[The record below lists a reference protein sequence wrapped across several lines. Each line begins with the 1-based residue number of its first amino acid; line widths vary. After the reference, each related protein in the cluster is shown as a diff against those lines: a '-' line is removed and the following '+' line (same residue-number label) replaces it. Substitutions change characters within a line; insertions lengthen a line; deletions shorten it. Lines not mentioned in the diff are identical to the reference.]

1 MKYKTVRSSIG
12 TSPLSTRLDKHFL
25 ACSAAAACV
34 AVVAGPQKA
43 NANIVYSGLQNL
55 SIPGGGGQLYFTFT
69 LPVQIG
75 ATDWDF
81 APYTSAKGQPSYAT
95 RFVLDLG
102 TSTKME
108 NLPLGFTI
116 DASSN
121 LNPAT
126 GGVQDI
132 NIPNGQTGIL
142 GFQFNP
148 ASTDGFNPGANGTP
162 VDFGWVRISIDT
174 VNGGKIVDWAYNDT
188 PGAGIQA
195 GQTAVPEPS
204 SLALLAL
211 GAAGLAAMR
220 RRRKAI

>member
-1 MKYKTVRSSIG
+1 MTLQ
-12 TSPLSTRLDKHFL
+12 LSQRLNTHFV

-34 AVVAGPQKA
+34 AVVAAPQQA

-55 SIPGGGGQLYFTFT
+55 SIPGDGSQLYFTFT

-81 APYTSAKGQPSYAT
+81 APYTRAAGQPSYAA

-102 TSTKME
+102 TSTIME
-108 NLPLGFTI
+108 NLAPGTMI
-116 DASSN
+116 DGSSHLASS
-121 LNPAT
+121 T
-126 GGVQDI
+126 GGVWDF
-132 NIPNGQTGIL
+132 NIANGQTGIL

-148 ASTDGFNPGANGTP
+148 SSTDGFNPGANGTP
-162 VDFGWVRISIDT
+162 VDFGWVRISLDT
-174 VNGGKIVDWAYNDT
+174 VNGGRVVDWAYNDT

-195 GQTAVPEPS
+195 GAVPEPS

-211 GAAGLAAMR
+211 GAVGLAVMR
-220 RRRKAI
+220 RRKRA